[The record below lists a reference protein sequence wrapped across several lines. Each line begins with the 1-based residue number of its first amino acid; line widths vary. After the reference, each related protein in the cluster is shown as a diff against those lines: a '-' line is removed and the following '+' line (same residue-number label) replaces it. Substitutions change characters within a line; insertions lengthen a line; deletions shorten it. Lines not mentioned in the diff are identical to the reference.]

1 MGVGGG
7 GGVGGVEQKIL
18 FETGWNRIFRVSG
31 FIQE

>member
-7 GGVGGVEQKIL
+7 AGGVEQKIL
-18 FETGWNRIFRVSG
+18 FGTGWNRIFRVSG